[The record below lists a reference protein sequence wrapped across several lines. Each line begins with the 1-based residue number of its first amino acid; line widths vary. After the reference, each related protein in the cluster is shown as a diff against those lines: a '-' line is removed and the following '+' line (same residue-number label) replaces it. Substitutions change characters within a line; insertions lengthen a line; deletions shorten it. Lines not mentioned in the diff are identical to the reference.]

1 MRTDE
6 RTGLVA
12 RAIRTVARWD
22 NARRTRA
29 ALCRLPRAEL
39 WDIGLGEADLQM
51 EVLTGRR

>member
-6 RTGLVA
+6 RMGLVA

-22 NARRTRA
+22 DARRTRA